1 MKKNILKCL
10 AICVALFTI
19 INSFLY
25 IVFNFDCVDTLV
37 KLLGFKEGI
46 RGLPICL
53 KIVVIIVA
61 YIIIRKFDA
70 IFDYA
75 FENKDR
81 RKYK

>member
-10 AICVALFTI
+10 AICVALFMI
-19 INSFLY
+19 INSFSY
-25 IVFNFDCVDTLV
+25 IAFNFDCVDALV

-46 RGLPICL
+46 RELPMWL
-53 KIVVIIVA
+53 KIVVIIGA
-61 YIIIRKFDA
+61 CIIIRKFDA